1 MIVRS
6 LAASLTCA
14 FIALAVSGCGVNR
27 QQTAAPSQPAG
38 GNSVASAQ
46 KPPAVWPQN
55 HLQQQALENKARQ
68 LLREGKYAEIE
79 KQAAQLRR
87 SGEEFIDGKNKLL
100 VFYLG
105 LSDVPERGTEAEWQQ
120 LEKRLLAWRKAQPN
134 SITARVAVPM
144 TYFHGGMLA
153 RGRSFADKVTD
164 EQWKLMGR
172 RIWRAYDEL
181 KAARP
186 VREQCPGWHYA
197 SQQVTFASELKLET
211 HDFVTHKAL
220 ERFPDVTDFH
230 FGQVHFLMDRWYG
243 EPGDWQA
250 YAAKIADSK
259 PGEAGDIFYARA
271 VWYLIDTLNNLK
283 ADELKTFDWPRARR
297 GFEALMKKGDPYSV
311 SGPYAVAAWLQGDR
325 STFKRLLD
333 KYIGNQGDPTVWKRV
348 ETFIEARQWAERE
361 GRHYER

>member
-1 MIVRS
+1 MILRS
-6 LAASLTCA
+6 LAVPLTCA
-14 FIALAVSGCGVNR
+14 FVALAVSGCGVNR

-68 LLREGKYAEIE
+68 LLREGKFAEIE

-87 SGEEFIDGKNKLL
+87 SGGEFIDGKNKLL

-105 LSDVPERGTEAEWQQ
+105 LSNVPERGTEADWQQ
-120 LEKRLLAWRKAQPN
+120 LEKRLLAWRKAQPK
-134 SITARVAVPM
+134 SVTARVAVAM

-164 EQWKLMGR
+164 KQWGLMAK
-172 RIWRAYDEL
+172 RIAQSFKEV
-181 KAARP
+181 KAAQWAMD
-186 VREQCPGWHYA
+186 QCPGWHLA
-197 SQQVTFASELKLET
+197 SQSVGFASSVSRET
-211 HDFVTHKAL
+211 YDLVTDKAL
-220 ERFPDVTDFH
+220 ERFPNVTDFH
-230 FGQVHFLMDRWYG
+230 LGQVHFLMDRWYG

-325 STFKRLLD
+325 PTFKRLLD
-333 KYIGNQGDPTVWKRV
+333 KHIGNQGDPTVWKRV
-348 ETFIEARQWAERE
+348 ETFIEARQWAEGE
-361 GRHYER
+361 GKL